1 MLICGV
7 QINFSLVLCDL
18 CFLTF
23 FYFDEV
29 LMSLLVSFFFN
40 KIMNFHFDIFFF
52 QFVSRIFS
60 LNVSVLFIFYCLGC
74 YRLLYAK
81 W

>member
-1 MLICGV
+1 VLICGV

-40 KIMNFHFDIFFF
+40 KIMNFYFDIFFSICF
-52 QFVSRIFS
+52 E
-60 LNVSVLFIFYCLGC
+60 NVFLECECSVYFLLF
-74 YRLLYAK
+74 RLL
-81 W
+81 

>member
-7 QINFSLVLCDL
+7 QINFSLVLL
-18 CFLTF
+18 RSVFLNFF

-40 KIMNFHFDIFFF
+40 KIMNFHFDIFF
-52 QFVSRIFS
+52 SICS
-60 LNVSVLFIFYCLGC
+60 ENVFLECECSVYFLLF
-74 YRLLYAK
+74 RLL
-81 W
+81 